1 MALPHGLDY
10 PRNRKLTAPCPFIE
24 WAWGWELFPAINF
37 FKERQMPI
45 PDELKPLQILRF
57 KEVLAQT
64 PFANRGKLN
73 TEIRNGRFPRP
84 IKLGRRAIGW
94 LAEEV
99 QDWVQNSSDQLRAVE
114 TLISEEQN
122 ERRS

>member
-1 MALPHGLDY
+1 
-10 PRNRKLTAPCPFIE
+10 
-24 WAWGWELFPAINF
+24 
-37 FKERQMPI
+37 MPI

>member
-1 MALPHGLDY
+1 
-10 PRNRKLTAPCPFIE
+10 
-24 WAWGWELFPAINF
+24 
-37 FKERQMPI
+37 MPI
-45 PDELKPLQILRF
+45 SDELKPYQIIRF
-57 KEVLAQT
+57 KEVLART

-99 QDWVQNSSDQLRAVE
+99 QDWVQSSSDQLRAAE
-114 TLISEEQN
+114 TLITEEQN
-122 ERRS
+122 ERRG

>member
-1 MALPHGLDY
+1 
-10 PRNRKLTAPCPFIE
+10 
-24 WAWGWELFPAINF
+24 
-37 FKERQMPI
+37 MPI

-99 QDWVQNSSDQLRAVE
+99 QDWVNSR
-114 TLISEEQN
+114 SEEQN

>member
-1 MALPHGLDY
+1 
-10 PRNRKLTAPCPFIE
+10 
-24 WAWGWELFPAINF
+24 
-37 FKERQMPI
+37 MPI
-45 PDELKPLQILRF
+45 PDELKPLQIIRF

-84 IKLGRRAIGW
+84 IKLSKRAIGW

-99 QDWVQNSSDQLRAVE
+99 
-114 TLISEEQN
+114 N
-122 ERRS
+122 EWKQSRIDEPTDRRS

>member
-1 MALPHGLDY
+1 
-10 PRNRKLTAPCPFIE
+10 
-24 WAWGWELFPAINF
+24 
-37 FKERQMPI
+37 MPI

-99 QDWVQNSSDQLRAVE
+99 QDWVNSR
-114 TLISEEQN
+114 SEEQN
-122 ERRS
+122 DRHS

>member
-1 MALPHGLDY
+1 
-10 PRNRKLTAPCPFIE
+10 
-24 WAWGWELFPAINF
+24 
-37 FKERQMPI
+37 MPI
-45 PDELKPLQILRF
+45 SDELKPYQIIRF

-84 IKLGRRAIGW
+84 LKISRRAIGW

-99 QDWVQNSSDQLRAVE
+99 QDWVNSR
-114 TLISEEQN
+114 SEEQN
-122 ERRS
+122 DGHS

>member
-1 MALPHGLDY
+1 
-10 PRNRKLTAPCPFIE
+10 
-24 WAWGWELFPAINF
+24 
-37 FKERQMPI
+37 MPI
-45 PDELKPLQILRF
+45 SDELKPYQIIRF
-57 KEVLAQT
+57 KEVLART

-99 QDWVQNSSDQLRAVE
+99 QDWVQSSSDQLRAAE
-114 TLISEEQN
+114 TLTREEQN
-122 ERRS
+122 ERRG

>member
-1 MALPHGLDY
+1 MQLSDDLQRY
-10 PRNRKLTAPCPFIE
+10 
-24 WAWGWELFPAINF
+24 
-37 FKERQMPI
+37 
-45 PDELKPLQILRF
+45 QILRF

-94 LAEEV
+94 LAEDV
-99 QDWVQNSSDQLRAVE
+99 QHWVQSSSDQLMGDKE
-114 TLISEEQN
+114 CS
-122 ERRS
+122 

>member
-1 MALPHGLDY
+1 
-10 PRNRKLTAPCPFIE
+10 
-24 WAWGWELFPAINF
+24 
-37 FKERQMPI
+37 MPI

-57 KEVLAQT
+57 KEVLART

-99 QDWVQNSSDQLRAVE
+99 QDWVNSR
-114 TLISEEQN
+114 SEEQN
-122 ERRS
+122 DRHS

>member
-1 MALPHGLDY
+1 
-10 PRNRKLTAPCPFIE
+10 
-24 WAWGWELFPAINF
+24 
-37 FKERQMPI
+37 MPI

-84 IKLGRRAIGW
+84 LKIGRRAIGW

-99 QDWVQNSSDQLRAVE
+99 QDWVNSR
-114 TLISEEQN
+114 SEEQN
-122 ERRS
+122 ERHS

>member
-1 MALPHGLDY
+1 
-10 PRNRKLTAPCPFIE
+10 
-24 WAWGWELFPAINF
+24 
-37 FKERQMPI
+37 MPI

-99 QDWVQNSSDQLRAVE
+99 QDWVQSSSDQLRAVE